1 MIEAALPQAA
11 GWEQVGRTPPQAF
24 VRGRLN
30 YLLPVYSALLMPS
43 DSKQRPVYVISVA
56 AELVDMHPQTLRL
69 YERKGLIRP
78 GRSSGKTRLY
88 SERDI
93 EHLREIR
100 RLTQELGVN
109 LAGVEEVM
117 RLQHEL
123 DDLQGEFEAEIQR
136 IEGELREQQS
146 RPQALPAPD
155 GSVDPKDRPVYVIS
169 IAAELV
175 DMHPQT
181 LRLYE
186 RKQLIR
192 PGRSSGKTRLY
203 SERDIEHLREI
214 RRLTQELG
222 VNLAGVEEIMRLRHE
237 LDGAK
242 GHLERNVR
250 RLQEDITERM
260 TTWRTLPAPA
270 GEDEPEDAERE
281 QEGG

>member
-1 MIEAALPQAA
+1 MA
-11 GWEQVGRTPPQAF
+11 
-24 VRGRLN
+24 
-30 YLLPVYSALLMPS
+30 S
-43 DSKQRPVYVISVA
+43 DTKQRPVYVISIA

-123 DDLQGEFEAEIQR
+123 DDMQDEFEQEIER
-136 IEGELREQQS
+136 IEQEIRAQVA
-146 RPQALPAPD
+146 RPA
-155 GSVDPKDRPVYVIS
+155 GTRSVPDPKDRPVYVIS

-186 RKQLIR
+186 RKGLIR

-222 VNLAGVEEIMRLRHE
+222 VNLAGVEEIMRLCATNWTPT
-237 LDGAK
+237 GAAWSTA
-242 GHLERNVR
+242 LPI
-250 RLQEDITERM
+250 LQQDITERM
-260 TTWRTLPAPA
+260 TRWRELPAPHEETD
-270 GEDEPEDAERE
+270 GQSE
-281 QEGG
+281 

>member
-1 MIEAALPQAA
+1 
-11 GWEQVGRTPPQAF
+11 
-24 VRGRLN
+24 
-30 YLLPVYSALLMPS
+30 MPNEGK
-43 DSKQRPVYVISVA
+43 DRPVYVISVA

-93 EHLREIR
+93 EYLKEIR

-123 DDLQGEFEAEIQR
+123 DDLQDDFESEIRR
-136 IEGELREQQS
+136 IELAIEEKVSSQPL
-146 RPQALPAPD
+146 ALPSSGGPI
-155 GSVDPKDRPVYVIS
+155 DPRDRPVYVIS

-186 RKQLIR
+186 RKGLIR

-203 SERDIEHLREI
+203 SERDIDHLREI
-214 RRLTQELG
+214 RRFTQELG
-222 VNLAGVEEIMRLRHE
+222 VNLAGVEEIMRLRHR
-237 LDGAK
+237 
-242 GHLERNVR
+242 LEDM
-250 RLQEDITERM
+250 QAAFEKDINRIHQDLTERM
-260 TTWRTLPAPA
+260 THFRTLPP
-270 GEDEPEDAERE
+270 P
-281 QEGG
+281 QETEEE

>member
-1 MIEAALPQAA
+1 
-11 GWEQVGRTPPQAF
+11 
-24 VRGRLN
+24 
-30 YLLPVYSALLMPS
+30 MPT
-43 DSKQRPVYVISVA
+43 DAKQRPVYVISVA

-69 YERKGLIRP
+69 YERKNLIRP

-93 EHLREIR
+93 DHLREIR

-123 DDLQGEFEAEIQR
+123 DDLQDEFEADIER
-136 IEGELREQQS
+136 LEGELRSRAQS
-146 RPQALPAPD
+146 RALPPAEAS
-155 GSVDPKDRPVYVIS
+155 GDPRDRPVYVIS

-186 RKQLIR
+186 RKNLIR

-214 RRLTQELG
+214 RRFTQELG
-222 VNLAGVEEIMRLRHE
+222 VNLAGVEEIMRLRFE
-237 LDGAK
+237 LDANRGR
-242 GHLERNVR
+242 LEHRIADI
-250 RLQEDITERM
+250 QQDITERM
-260 TTWRTLPAPA
+260 TRWRELPAPA
-270 GEDEPEDAERE
+270 GPEETGD
-281 QEGG
+281 

>member
-1 MIEAALPQAA
+1 MA
-11 GWEQVGRTPPQAF
+11 
-24 VRGRLN
+24 
-30 YLLPVYSALLMPS
+30 S
-43 DSKQRPVYVISVA
+43 DPKHRPVYVISVA

-78 GRSSGKTRLY
+78 GRSGGKTRLY
-88 SERDI
+88 SDRDI

-136 IEGELREQQS
+136 IEGELRDQQA
-146 RPQALPAPD
+146 RPLALPAPD
-155 GSVDPKDRPVYVIS
+155 GHVDPRDRPVYVIS

-242 GHLERNVR
+242 SHLEGNVR
-250 RLQEDITERM
+250 RLQDDLTDRM
-260 TTWRTLPAPA
+260 TKWRTLPA
-270 GEDEPEDAERE
+270 AERGQVPGAQDPQDQTTE
-281 QEGG
+281 ETGRAPKR

>member
-1 MIEAALPQAA
+1 MSTDA
-11 GWEQVGRTPPQAF
+11 
-24 VRGRLN
+24 
-30 YLLPVYSALLMPS
+30 
-43 DSKQRPVYVISVA
+43 KQRPVYVISVA

-69 YERKGLIRP
+69 YERKNLIRP

-93 EHLREIR
+93 DHLREIR

-123 DDLQGEFEAEIQR
+123 DDIQDEFEADIER
-136 IEGELREQQS
+136 LEGEIRARAQTH
-146 RPQALPAPD
+146 ALPSSQDA
-155 GSVDPKDRPVYVIS
+155 VTDPRDRPVYVIS

-186 RKQLIR
+186 RKNLIR

-203 SERDIEHLREI
+203 SERDIDHLREI
-214 RRLTQELG
+214 RRFTQELG
-222 VNLAGVEEIMRLRHE
+222 VNLAGVEEIMRLRFQ
-237 LDGAK
+237 
-242 GHLERNVR
+242 LEGTRA
-250 RLQEDITERM
+250 RLEYRIGDIQQDIQGRM
-260 TTWRTLPAPA
+260 TKWRELPSSETSSGPSIDSAADPDA
-270 GEDEPEDAERE
+270 STFLESSPE
-281 QEGG
+281 

>member
-1 MIEAALPQAA
+1 MATDA
-11 GWEQVGRTPPQAF
+11 
-24 VRGRLN
+24 
-30 YLLPVYSALLMPS
+30 
-43 DSKQRPVYVISVA
+43 KQRPVYVISVA

-93 EHLREIR
+93 DHLREIR

-123 DDLQGEFEAEIQR
+123 DDIQDEFEAEIER
-136 IEGELREQQS
+136 LEGEIRS
-146 RPQALPAPD
+146 RAQTHALPSGQDAV
-155 GSVDPKDRPVYVIS
+155 SDPRDRPVYVIS

-186 RKQLIR
+186 RKNLIR

-203 SERDIEHLREI
+203 SERDIDHLREI
-214 RRLTQELG
+214 RRFTQELG
-222 VNLAGVEEIMRLRHE
+222 VNLAGVEEIMRLRFQ
-237 LDGAK
+237 LDGTRAR
-242 GHLERNVR
+242 LEHRIG
-250 RLQEDITERM
+250 DIQQDIQSRM
-260 TTWRTLPAPA
+260 TKWRELPSSQAASSQASSSRAADEDAPD
-270 GEDEPEDAERE
+270 EDEPEKATVPAK
-281 QEGG
+281 

>member
-1 MIEAALPQAA
+1 MA
-11 GWEQVGRTPPQAF
+11 
-24 VRGRLN
+24 
-30 YLLPVYSALLMPS
+30 S
-43 DSKQRPVYVISVA
+43 DTKQRPVYVISIA

-78 GRSSGKTRLY
+78 GRTSGKTRLY

-123 DDLQGEFEAEIQR
+123 DDMQDELEQEIER
-136 IEGELREQQS
+136 IENEIRAQVAQ
-146 RPQALPAPD
+146 PLPALGQTLD
-155 GSVDPKDRPVYVIS
+155 SKDRPVYVIS

-186 RKQLIR
+186 RKGLIR

-203 SERDIEHLREI
+203 SERDIDHLREI

-222 VNLAGVEEIMRLRHE
+222 VNLAGVEEIMRLRFE
-237 LDGAK
+237 LDANRGR
-242 GHLERNVR
+242 LENRIADI
-250 RLQEDITERM
+250 QQDITERM
-260 TTWRTLPAPA
+260 TRWRELPAPPHSHSEA
-270 GEDEPEDAERE
+270 DDTSE
-281 QEGG
+281 